1 MPCPLKLDR
10 LVMYARSVTVKTYHY
25 IYIFLC
31 MKIPYRKK
39 FNYLIQKNGMRFIF
53 IHWDGNRDWFSTWN
67 SSSNCD
73 SADNLSYE
81 TMSSSNCDSAEDLH
95 MRLWRCIT
103 YQVNFSHYL
112 ATEWTFSTLFFCY
125 QLYLLSAIGI
135 SALMAYVV
143 GNALSFKLYT

>member
-1 MPCPLKLDR
+1 
-10 LVMYARSVTVKTYHY
+10 
-25 IYIFLC
+25 
-31 MKIPYRKK
+31 
-39 FNYLIQKNGMRFIF
+39 MRFIF

-143 GNALSFKLYT
+143 GNALSFIHRRPGWGSSQQWSCKFEACKLSSAGLTQSDTSSWGKQALGRYLIIVI